1 MDDVTTEEYEHIP
14 ENWDVHSCMSEE
26 NAKASNLED
35 HTELAIEVFKEPLLY
50 IYAAEILGGCP

>member
-1 MDDVTTEEYEHIP
+1 
-14 ENWDVHSCMSEE
+14 MSEE
-26 NAKASNLED
+26 NAKVSNLED

>member
-35 HTELAIEVFKEPLLY
+35 HTDRGIQRAVAIHLRSRD
-50 IYAAEILGGCP
+50 IG